1 MKLCFY
7 VMLCCYTAN
16 AFLTKPDRLSQ
27 KSTDFTAKE
36 VDIEATLRQAFSEFI
51 ENVHDGLEA
60 DKKLQTLEHAL
71 SDLGN
76 VTSCACKGYN
86 CGCCVYLSWKAVGL
100 DDTVCVN
107 ISYLPA
113 PEYGISVT
121 LTVDGKTYINET
133 VSVRNPPPICIDIP
147 HLKKYASLCVYF
159 NNITVSNKTVQI
171 CVAIQARL
179 VRVKV
184 EEIDLGCFRFPVK
197 PEVKVNNKLGQQVVM
212 QGQKVVEDT
221 VAKSLRIKD
230 LNILKQ
236 LDVKVK
242 DSYSQQEVKVIN

>member
-1 MKLCFY
+1 MC
-7 VMLCCYTAN
+7 
-16 AFLTKPDRLSQ
+16 
-27 KSTDFTAKE
+27 
-36 VDIEATLRQAFSEFI
+36 
-51 ENVHDGLEA
+51 
-60 DKKLQTLEHAL
+60 
-71 SDLGN
+71 
-76 VTSCACKGYN
+76 
-86 CGCCVYLSWKAVGL
+86 
-100 DDTVCVN
+100 TVCVN
-107 ISYLPA
+107 FSYLPA

-121 LTVDGKTYINET
+121 LTVDGKAYINET
-133 VSVRNPPPICIDIP
+133 VSV
-147 HLKKYASLCVYF
+147 
-159 NNITVSNKTVQI
+159 

-242 DSYSQQEVKVIN
+242 DSYSQQEVKLVEYF

>member
-71 SDLGN
+71 S
-76 VTSCACKGYN
+76 
-86 CGCCVYLSWKAVGL
+86 
-100 DDTVCVN
+100 VCVN

-242 DSYSQQEVKVIN
+242 DSYSQQEVKLVEYY